1 MSEGRDGPAVVVW
14 FRPDIRRPVR
24 RAWMTALA
32 MVIGA
37 MGILAVPL
45 GGVERS
51 LPAEVVGWVLGGACL
66 LAGPVYLMVRLQRI
80 LGPDIY
86 LAVYPGGVVWRGG
99 EDEER
104 FVAWEHIAAIAP
116 RDNGHG
122 LVIDDERG
130 ERLVIPCAF
139 TDIDSAR
146 LAAVLGE
153 LRTKALM
160 GLPLRLREPLP

>member
-1 MSEGRDGPAVVVW
+1 MW

-37 MGILAVPL
+37 MGILAIPL
-45 GGVERS
+45 AGVERS
-51 LPAEVVGWVLGGACL
+51 LAADVVGWVLGGACL
-66 LAGPVYLMVRLQRI
+66 LSGPIYLMVRLQRI

-99 EDEER
+99 EAEER

-116 RDNGHG
+116 REAAEGVVEG
-122 LVIDDERG
+122 IVIDDERG
-130 ERLVIPCAF
+130 ERLVVGCAF
-139 TDIDSAR
+139 TDIDSRTLAR
-146 LAAVLGE
+146 VLDE